1 MVPIKKYI
9 IDLYG
14 SQGACAEALGVDRK
28 TVYRWIYINAW
39 PMLKYVDKIVET
51 SKTTKNDI
59 MLEILFN
66 EDDKY
71 LSKRKLALIY
81 DTDE

>member
-1 MVPIKKYI
+1 MVPLKDFI
-9 IDLYG
+9 IELYG
-14 SQGACAEALGVDRK
+14 SQEACAEALGVNRK

-51 SKTTKNDI
+51 SGANETDI

-66 EDDKY
+66 EGDKY
-71 LSKRKLALIY
+71 LSIY
-81 DTDE
+81 DSYD